1 MHPPNRSWDNNG
13 SHRRGI
19 LAADNEALASELCV
33 KVDLL
38 KELSK
43 NIGQEVRDQN
53 NFLDGTLSD
62 MFTRSENML
71 RKALTRVGI
80 IKRDQG
86 YCGLGLYCQL
96 FLFAFFFFFL
106 CWILLKF
113 SW

>member
-13 SHRRGI
+13 SHRRWI

-71 RKALTRVGI
+71 RKALNRVGI

-86 YCGLGLYCQL
+86 YCGLSLYCQL
-96 FLFAFFFFFL
+96 FFFL